1 MNLSRSKLRWTL
13 CSCVLFVLASG
24 CAPSAPTIKDG
35 VYVGYEGMANV
46 SPEQDPDAFWYHKSV
61 LHVSAGKAR
70 IEQFP
75 MYLSRGEVIS
85 SASDGGFPV
94 FDGTVERIGGR
105 TLVRLR
111 KISCDYCGIPRDDP
125 LPSRIERE
133 YIVRFMPDGSFEL
146 DRVVYSTKPNPR
158 LETEASSTSSAN

>member
-1 MNLSRSKLRWTL
+1 MCPRWAAFA
-13 CSCVLFVLASG
+13 SAICVLAYG
-24 CAPSAPTIKDG
+24 CGPSPSLLNDG
-35 VYVGYEGMANV
+35 TYVGYEAMANV
-46 SPEQDPDAFWYHKSV
+46 SPEEDPDAFWYHRSV
-61 LHVSAGKAR
+61 LRVAGDAVT

-94 FDGTVERIGGR
+94 YGGTVERVGGR

-111 KISCDYCGIPRDDP
+111 KISCDYCGIPVDEP

-133 YIVRFMPDGSFEL
+133 YIVRFIADGSFEL
-146 DRVVYSTKPNPR
+146 DRVVYGTKPNPK
-158 LETEASSTSSAN
+158 LEHAAKITPRGQ

>member
-1 MNLSRSKLRWTL
+1 MCPRWAVFASAIYL
-13 CSCVLFVLASG
+13 LACG
-24 CAPSAPTIKDG
+24 CGPSPSMLKDG
-35 VYVGYEGMANV
+35 TYIGYEPMANI
-46 SPEQDPDAFWYHKSV
+46 SPEEDPDAFWYHRSV
-61 LHVSAGKAR
+61 LRVAGHAVT

-94 FDGTVERIGGR
+94 YEGTVERVGGR

-111 KISCDYCGIPRDDP
+111 KISCDYCGIPVDDP

-133 YIVRFMPDGSFEL
+133 YIVRFIADGSFEF
-146 DRVVYSTKPNPR
+146 DRVVYSTKPNPK
-158 LETEASSTSSAN
+158 LEHAATIRTQGQ